1 MKNLSQS
8 EINMVLEKIRSKY
21 QTLIDLYK
29 KNPVILENFQQR
41 YITTLKMRKNLSV
54 FLFAEIQAVEELIKA
69 EEEKRNEAIKKRN
82 QKKQISFVDRVMQ
95 ENQRR
100 YQLYP
105 KIVLSQDSDDE
116 INYLCGAARYYLNI
130 YFPIAVLIEKRTVG
144 TALQRKF
151 TQHYDDLTTHVG
163 YDADVPVARHY
174 LDTLAT
180 SRDDSRI
187 MFEYQRLIQ
196 NFGFLL
202 NSSYDLL
209 KNLIAELSDS
219 KESNNKLDPIFR
231 EASLSGD
238 VVKIFKGKTFIE
250 AAKII
255 LDYLEKL
262 IGNFRLRDIRKV

>member
-8 EINMVLEKIRSKY
+8 EINMVLEKIRTKY
-21 QTLIDLYK
+21 QKLINVYK
-29 KNPVILENFQQR
+29 KNPAMQENFQQR
-41 YITTLKMRKNLSV
+41 YIAALKMRKNLSV
-54 FLFAEIQAVEELIKA
+54 FLLAEIQAVEELLKA

-82 QKKQISFVDRVMQ
+82 QKPQISFVDRVMQ

-105 KIVLSQDSDDE
+105 KLILSDESDDE
-116 INYLCGAARYYLNI
+116 VNYLCGAARYYLNI
-130 YFPIAVLIEKRTVG
+130 YFPIAMLIEKRTAG

-151 TQHYDDLTTHVG
+151 TNHYDDLIMHIG
-163 YDADVPVARHY
+163 YDGEVPVARHY
-174 LDTLAT
+174 LDTLAM
-180 SRDDSRI
+180 SDDESRI

-202 NSSYDLL
+202 NSSCDLL
-209 KNLIAELSDS
+209 KSFVNELSGS
-219 KESNNKLDPIFR
+219 KGSNTSLDPIFK

-238 VVKIFKGKTFIE
+238 IEKIFKGKTFIE

-255 LDYLEKL
+255 FDYLEKL

>member
-8 EINMVLEKIRSKY
+8 EINMVLEKIRTKY
-21 QTLIDLYK
+21 QKLINVYK
-29 KNPVILENFQQR
+29 KNPAMQENFQQR
-41 YITTLKMRKNLSV
+41 YIAALKMRKNLSV
-54 FLFAEIQAVEELIKA
+54 FLLAEIQAVEELLKA

-82 QKKQISFVDRVMQ
+82 QKPQISFVDRVMQ

-105 KIVLSQDSDDE
+105 KLILSDESDDE
-116 INYLCGAARYYLNI
+116 VNYLCGAARYYLNI
-130 YFPIAVLIEKRTVG
+130 YFPIAMLIEKRTAG

-151 TQHYDDLTTHVG
+151 TNHYDDLIMHIG
-163 YDADVPVARHY
+163 YDGEVPVARHY
-174 LDTLAT
+174 LDTLAM
-180 SRDDSRI
+180 SDDESRI

-202 NSSYDLL
+202 NSSCDLL
-209 KNLIAELSDS
+209 KSFVNELSGS
-219 KESNNKLDPIFR
+219 KGSNTSLDPIFK

-238 VVKIFKGKTFIE
+238 IEKIFKGKTFIE

-255 LDYLEKL
+255 FDYLEKL
-262 IGNFRLRDIRKV
+262 IGNFHLRDIRKV